1 MRNFKTQLS
10 SELNSKNFELE
21 IIDEGVML
29 LIFPKVNELSIE
41 INYSVTERSE
51 RISAGY
57 YEHNFIEHD
66 IVIDSLAVENNEVE
80 TFFIGG
86 NFDNKIESILENII
100 DNQLN

>member
-1 MRNFKTQLS
+1 MRNLKSQLF
-10 SELNSKNFELE
+10 SELQNKNFELE
-21 IIDEGVML
+21 ITDEGVML
-29 LIFPKVNELSIE
+29 LIFHKVNELSLE
-41 INYSVTERSE
+41 VYYSVTERSE

-66 IVIDSLAVENNEVE
+66 ITIDSLNLEYNEAG